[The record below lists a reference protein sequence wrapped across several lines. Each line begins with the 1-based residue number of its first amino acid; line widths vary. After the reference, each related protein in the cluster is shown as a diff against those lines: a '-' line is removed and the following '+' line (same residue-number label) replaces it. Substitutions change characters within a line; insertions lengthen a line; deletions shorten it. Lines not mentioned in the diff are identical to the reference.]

1 MRRLPMLLLPLVL
14 TACADSDWQA
24 SSGRILDAIQTQQGS
39 GQLSQSDILSG
50 LREALAQGTT
60 TAINQLG
67 TANGFW
73 KDGEVRIPLPAALA
87 KYESTA
93 RQFGY
98 GPKLDEFQL
107 TLNRAA
113 EQAVPQ
119 VASIFGNAVGKMT
132 VADARSIL
140 QGSDD
145 AATQY
150 FRRTAGTELYSKI
163 NPIVK
168 SATAKVGVTQQYKQ
182 LVGSLGPVLQMGG
195 ITATDLDDY
204 VTNKALDGL
213 FLKIADE
220 EQRIRENPAART
232 TDILRRVFGG
242 G

>member
-113 EQAVPQ
+113 EQAKPHPENATPIISCVGPSEPPGDPVAWRHDNRPHTRERIIPLASTKATTPNQ
-119 VASIFGNAVGKMT
+119 VS
-132 VADARSIL
+132 
-140 QGSDD
+140 
-145 AATQY
+145 
-150 FRRTAGTELYSKI
+150 
-163 NPIVK
+163 P
-168 SATAKVGVTQQYKQ
+168 
-182 LVGSLGPVLQMGG
+182 
-195 ITATDLDDY
+195 
-204 VTNKALDGL
+204 
-213 FLKIADE
+213 
-220 EQRIRENPAART
+220 
-232 TDILRRVFGG
+232 
-242 G
+242 